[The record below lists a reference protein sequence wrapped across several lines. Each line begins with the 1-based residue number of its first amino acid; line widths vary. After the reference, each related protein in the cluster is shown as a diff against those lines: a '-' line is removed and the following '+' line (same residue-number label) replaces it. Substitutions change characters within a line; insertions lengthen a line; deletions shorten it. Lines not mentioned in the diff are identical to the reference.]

1 MNNSKTDICVGQG
14 IQPRLHFLKKTTISG
29 MLRADR
35 YPVILY
41 YKYVEIPDPAQLAD
55 AQRNL
60 CRSLGLKG
68 RILVATEGI
77 NGTLAGPVGAIKDY
91 VGTLRND
98 GRFADVE
105 LKVPAGDVDTFPKLS
120 VRVRLEIV
128 ALNYKAPLRADQNN
142 HLSPREWKRAI
153 EEDADVVLLDVRNNY
168 ETAAGRFVNA
178 IDCGIDH
185 FRELPKRL
193 SDLAN
198 LKEKKILM
206 YCTGG
211 IRCEK
216 ASALLRSQGF
226 AHVFQLHGG
235 IMNYQKE
242 YGNKHWLGECFVFD
256 QRMTVKVEEGLVRVG
271 QCAHTGRRSAR
282 FVNCLHDPCHSLF
295 ILAEETELE
304 HPDSRLCPGCLGIG
318 LTVATAKYRR

>member
-1 MNNSKTDICVGQG
+1 V
-14 IQPRLHFLKKTTISG
+14 
-29 MLRADR
+29 

-41 YKYVEIPDPAQLAD
+41 YKYVEIPDPARLAD
-55 AQRNL
+55 AQLNL

-68 RILVATEGI
+68 RVLVATEGI
-77 NGTLAGPVGAIKDY
+77 NGTLAGPVGAIKEY
-91 VGTLRND
+91 VRALRKD
-98 GRFADVE
+98 GQFADVE
-105 LKVPAGDVDTFPKLS
+105 IKVTAGDANAFPKLS
-120 VRVRLEIV
+120 VRVRPEIV
-128 ALNYKAPLRADQNN
+128 ALNYAAPLRLDQGNR
-142 HLSPREWKRAI
+142 LSPSEWKRAI
-153 EEDADVVLLDVRNNY
+153 EEDVDVVLLDVRNTF
-168 ETAAGRFVNA
+168 ETAAGRFENA
-178 IDCGIDH
+178 IDCGIGH

-193 SDLAN
+193 NDLGN

-226 AHVFQLHGG
+226 TNVFQLHGG

-242 YGNKHWLGECFVFD
+242 YGNEHWLGECFVFD
-256 QRMTVKVEEGLVRVG
+256 QRMTVKVEEGLVQVG
-271 QCAHTGRRSAR
+271 QCAHTGRPSTR

-304 HPDSRLCPGCLGIG
+304 HPDSRLCPACLRTG
-318 LTVATAKYRR
+318 LTAVTAKYRR